1 MECEHKKTNFL
12 SIFELRFRSRI
23 QHGIEIIAMK
33 IAERPWIHFLA
44 DAFTTVFLVVS

>member
-1 MECEHKKTNFL
+1 MEMWTQEDEFL

-33 IAERPWIHFLA
+33 IESTWIHSLV
-44 DAFTTVFLVVS
+44 DAFTTVFLMVS